1 MKRILLPLIETDRSL
16 KALRFVRKNFAP
28 EEADIILMM
37 VDDSMQYT
45 VRSEADAA
53 LKAVDEKLEPI
64 KESLEDYKVTI
75 KSDLGKP
82 GARIVRAAREL
93 GADYIV
99 MTKSSRPDMLSFI
112 GSTTEYVIHNAPCD
126 VIIVSE
132 SNENRN
138 EYRGLVYRTAAAL
151 VTLRGQLG
159 DKQSECLLPSVRVDC
174 NYHFDVTVGKIRF
187 MHTAYNPE
195 TRNWDL
201 PPMEG
206 QEVTRDILAGESAD
220 ILVKADS
227 TDGKADR
234 IRIIN
239 RDMKKEAVFS
249 YRITAA
255 PSGDE

>member
-1 MKRILLPLIETDRSL
+1 MKRILLPLVETDRSL

-28 EEADIILMM
+28 EDADLILMM
-37 VDDSMQYT
+37 VDDSMEYT

-64 KESLEDYKVTI
+64 RESLEDYKVTI

-112 GSTTEYVIHNAPCD
+112 GSTAEYVIHNAPCD

-132 SNENRN
+132 SAESRD
-138 EYRGLVYRTAAAL
+138 EYRGLVYRTAAAH

-174 NYHFDVTVGKIRF
+174 NYHFDVTVGRIRF

-195 TRNWDL
+195 TRTWDL

-255 PSGDE
+255 RSADE